1 MLDVPARLA
10 DGGGDSGVDRWR
22 SRDSVQQQERKAES
36 LAVRGSF
43 TAAGADIH
51 MTLELRLNDFRM
63 SESSPQRRVADAAA
77 TRDSIR
83 QCDDARMDSACRR
96 RRVGRREPGGHP
108 MYDAG
113 TVSSARLRPGAIKD
127 RALL

>member
-51 MTLELRLNDFRM
+51 MTLELRLNDFCM
-63 SESSPQRRVADAAA
+63 SESSPQRRVADGSPTRRPREIRYGNVTMLGWTRHAVVAASGDA
-77 TRDSIR
+77 NRGDIR
-83 QCDDARMDSACRR
+83 CTTQ
-96 RRVGRREPGGHP
+96 GPF
-108 MYDAG
+108 
-113 TVSSARLRPGAIKD
+113 RLRD
-127 RALL
+127 